1 MLRWAIIVLTLANL
15 LYFGW
20 TQGLFGDPSQDQR
33 EPERLQAQIQPDT
46 LRLMNGPKVPRTG
59 TETAPQTSAQPAT
72 PSASDAPPPPPAPV
86 TPPEPVPPPPPA
98 QPAPVATTQCWQ
110 AGVFN
115 TAQAQKLQ
123 QALTGTGLPASAWR
137 LDEVMLSG
145 RWIIYMG
152 RLNPDQMARKK
163 SELRDIKVD
172 FREVNITAG
181 PGLALGTF
189 STEEAAE
196 QGLQDLTRKGVRTAR
211 VEPERGETLSHVLR
225 LPAATEAQK
234 AEVDAL
240 GKALAGRK
248 LVACE

>member
-86 TPPEPVPPPPPA
+86 TPPEPVPPPPAA
-98 QPAPVATTQCWQ
+98 QPAPVAATQCWQ

-123 QALTGTGLPASAWR
+123 QALAGTGLPASAWR

-152 RLNPDQMARKK
+152 RLNADQMARKK
-163 SELRDIKVD
+163 SDCGHQGRLPGSEHHR
-172 FREVNITAG
+172 G
-181 PGLALGTF
+181 PGLAPGTF

-240 GKALAGRK
+240 GKALAGKK